1 MYIPY
6 ILDKHNLSYFPGAK
20 ALFMT
25 GQAHSSFLNFLNLHH
40 ILNFLAV
47 STPKVFPMTGCG
59 HPSGRFRRIGLVS
72 AVRTLEYPDFVFMLF
87 HQSPKIRKMDKKNRN
102 IKSRR
107 IAVPITLTK
116 SPYSITCGINH
127 SKNKPII
134 ISVPTIFLITFP
146 THLSSITLSATATS
160 SINSSGM

>member
-1 MYIPY
+1 MP
-6 ILDKHNLSYFPGAK
+6 SCF
-20 ALFMT
+20 
-25 GQAHSSFLNFLNLHH
+25 SSFSVLLNLIH
-40 ILNFLAV
+40 IFNFFTMCA
-47 STPKVFPMTGCG
+47 PQVFHMPRSR
-59 HPSGRFRRIGLVS
+59 HPTGRFRRIGFVS
-72 AVRTLEYPDFVFMLF
+72 AFRALEYPDFVFMLF

-134 ISVPTIFLITFP
+134 ISVPTIFLITFLI
-146 THLSSITLSATATS
+146 HLSSITLNATATS